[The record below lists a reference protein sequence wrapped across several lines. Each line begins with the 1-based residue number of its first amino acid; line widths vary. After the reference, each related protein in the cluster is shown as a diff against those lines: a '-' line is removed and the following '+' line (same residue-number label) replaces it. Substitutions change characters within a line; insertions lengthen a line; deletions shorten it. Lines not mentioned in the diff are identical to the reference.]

1 MAIEAFRGILP
12 TLGDEVFV
20 HPSATVI
27 GDVALGDQVS
37 IWPQVVIRGDVNA
50 IRIGPRSNIQDGS
63 VLHVSHRRPADPQGA
78 PLVIGRD
85 VSIGHGVILHGCAI
99 GDECLV
105 GMGALVMDHA
115 VLEPQVLLGAGSL
128 VSEGQVLESGWLYLG
143 RPAKPVR
150 PLSAEE
156 LAYFAYLAGNYVRLA
171 AEYCAVS

>member
-37 IWPQVVIRGDVNA
+37 IWPNVVIRGDVNA

-63 VLHVSHRRPADPQGA
+63 VLHVSHQRPSDPEGA

-85 VSIGHGVILHGCAI
+85 VSVGHGVILHGCTI

-115 VLEPQVLLGAGSL
+115 VLEPHVLLGAGSL
-128 VSEGQVLESGWLYLG
+128 VSEGQVLQSGWLYLG
-143 RPAKPVR
+143 RPARKAR
-150 PLSAEE
+150 LLTEE
-156 LAYFAYLAGNYVRLA
+156 ERAYFAYLAGNYVKLA
-171 AEYCAVS
+171 ADYRAVS